1 MKIMSFNTQHCENFI
16 SKKIDFEAV
25 AGAITD
31 FGADV
36 VGLNEMRGAGEHPS
50 YTAQTEKLAALT
62 GMNYYF
68 AKAID
73 VPKGGPYGNALLSK
87 YPIVSAETI
96 PVPDPAPEGRV
107 KGGYYETRCLLKAKL
122 ENGLTV
128 LVIHF
133 GLNPDEQRNAAD
145 TVLQN
150 IEDEKCVLMGDF
162 NVTPEKELLDPIR
175 ERMIDTA
182 DLSENEVLSLKNNPV
197 KAYGTTLAAAM
208 IMGNKIITVSIGD
221 GGCFLVKGGEGS
233 VESFGPVT
241 VVYTKERQTAD
252 AYIERAA
259 YETADEYTVR
269 VATSDGVEQSVI
281 LGHGAL
287 RITPE
292 ELYEEILRAEED
304 MRPFL
309 EHP

>member
-1 MKIMSFNTQHCENFI
+1 MKIMSFNTQHCQNYI
-16 SKKIDFEAV
+16 SKKIDFESV
-25 AGAITD
+25 AKVITD
-31 FGADV
+31 FGADI
-36 VGLNEMRGAGEHPS
+36 VGLNEIRGEGEHPE

-73 VPKGGPYGNALLSK
+73 VPNGGPYGNALLSK
-87 YPIVSAETI
+87 YKIVSAETI

-107 KGGYYETRCLLKAKL
+107 KGGYYETRCLLKARL
-122 ENGLTV
+122 ECGLTV

-182 DLSENEVLSLKNNPV
+182 ECFDADLKSFPSDDPKWKIDYTFISRDLVVE
-197 KAYGTTLAAAM
+197 AADIPA
-208 IMGNKIITVSIGD
+208 ITVSD
-221 GGCFLVKGGEGS
+221 HR
-233 VESFGPVT
+233 P
-241 VVYTKERQTAD
+241 YT
-252 AYIERAA
+252 
-259 YETADEYTVR
+259 
-269 VATSDGVEQSVI
+269 
-281 LGHGAL
+281 L
-287 RITPE
+287 
-292 ELYEEILRAEED
+292 EIK
-304 MRPFL
+304 
-309 EHP
+309 